1 MLACR
6 TNKLTYWLVFFDG
19 EEAVQR
25 WCPADSLYGSRH
37 FAAKLSAERIQDHVR
52 AVIVVDMIAD
62 AHLKIRPEAR
72 STPWLNDLVLNEVK
86 RVGYGRYFLNRP
98 RTIDD
103 DHLPFRAYCEVM
115 FNPAG
120 ARPAPAINHSSWVAM
135 AYVCGVIQIRKQRR
149 LTSPQW
155 LGCKPGQY
163 PVCGSERSC
172 SP

>member
-98 RTIDD
+98 RTIDERLRTGD
-103 DHLPFRAYCEVM
+103 
-115 FNPAG
+115 PATPVS
-120 ARPAPAINHSSWVAM
+120 AALSFQPRRFVSLCSDSRP
-135 AYVCGVIQIRKQRR
+135 
-149 LTSPQW
+149 L
-155 LGCKPGQY
+155 LLL
-163 PVCGSERSC
+163 
-172 SP
+172 